1 MSEGKTVV
9 YNDDS
14 IQHLEPLEHIALRPS
29 MYIES
34 IGDYGIFKIDREGGL
49 NIFDEAQVGYGDH
62 CNVYLYTDKNLIVWE
77 DFARGIPVNKLK
89 DVYTKLNTGGKFNRK
104 TYKQS
109 AGQNGVG
116 AKAITALSTWMQAE
130 VYREPYFDGT
140 KNIPAQHAI
149 LVYENRKCVRY
160 DIEDL
165 PNGIPNGKHQGTTLS
180 YIVNEEILHSR
191 THSID
196 KLSDWF
202 NNTAYAIPGFTINFY
217 VDGVLYTFRHNGGI
231 AEHLKD
237 FIKMKDLKI
246 MIDPIYVEGQLP
258 DDIGD
263 FKLMFTYGPN
273 NTGNSNIVSHVNCNA
288 TPSHGAHVSAF
299 RAGAGMALTQYIQE
313 NEGIIPKQFQKLN
326 VTGALLSDNL
336 IAVVGVTHSEPLY
349 SGQTKEAFTSTD
361 VDVPIK
367 TAVRNTFLN
376 WLRKNP
382 NQAKKLVN
390 LAIDYAKYEEERK
403 KLKKNLIETK
413 SAKSAFGA
421 NAINL
426 SKFTSCRSND
436 PERRELFVVEGTS
449 AGGQVSE
456 AQDHDFQALYKL
468 RGKLKNVAGGS
479 TSNLSKEIL
488 DLIQLLGIGF
498 PGTGKLNYDNLQ
510 YKSFILL
517 TDADDDGAHIVT
529 LLLAFIYTFYP
540 EMIRRGHVF
549 IANPP
554 IKKITLSNKQSFFI
568 HTEKDFD
575 FYMEEFICNS
585 FKLCSEKSKKELSEG
600 LFRTFIRATTGY
612 NNLIDNHASALAI
625 RPDLLE
631 RIIVNINIV
640 SQCTENYND
649 NFNKEFKRISGYD
662 VRKIPNSNLY
672 MFDQGIYHASLRL
685 DKEFL
690 NQHFDPITNKL
701 YDIHIYGVYLKGIRS
716 NHEYHGTIYQL
727 CEYMNSVLG
736 PKIQV
741 TRFKGLGEMSSAD
754 LAETVAN
761 PTTRRLT
768 QVTMN
773 YAEQAKRAV
782 KIFMTDADIKFKR
795 LFYAGEVDFD

>member
-1 MSEGKTVV
+1 MYKLDCEP
-9 YNDDS
+9 
-14 IQHLEPLEHIALRPS
+14 IQNVL
-29 MYIES
+29 
-34 IGDYGIFKIDREGGL
+34 
-49 NIFDEAQVGYGDH
+49 DEAMAGYGCR
-62 CNVYLYTDKNLIVWE
+62 CNIVLDTVNNIMTVE
-77 DFARGIPVNKLK
+77 DFARGIPIGKLK
-89 DVYTKLNTGGKFNRK
+89 DIFSKQHVGAKFNNN
-104 TYKQS
+104 TYHRH
-109 AGQNGVG
+109 AGSNGVG
-116 AKAITALSTWMQAE
+116 NKCVMALSDWLKCE
-130 VYREPYFDGT
+130 VYREAYIDEKGVKHPAGYGRVYF
-140 KNIPAQHAI
+140 
-149 LVYENRKCVRY
+149 ENGKCKEYVV
-160 DIEDL
+160 EDL
-165 PNGIPNGKHQGTTLS
+165 PNGIPAGKHPGTTVS
-180 YIVNEEILHSR
+180 YKSSEKYMHTTEHDIPRICDLC
-191 THSID
+191 
-196 KLSDWF
+196 
-202 NNTAYAIPGFTINFY
+202 NNIAYQTPGFTFNFT
-217 VDGVLYTFRHNGGI
+217 VDDKVYTFRHLGGMK
-231 AEHLKD
+231 EQMKD
-237 FIKMKDLKI
+237 FIKHKDLNCLFE
-246 MIDPIYVEGQLP
+246 PIEFQ
-258 DDIGD
+258 GD
-263 FKLMFTYGPN
+263 ESTFDYHIMFTYNHINSGD
-273 NTGNSNIVSHVNCNA
+273 SNIISYVNGNT
-288 TPSHGAHVSAF
+288 TPGHGFHVSSF
-299 RAGAGMALTQYIQE
+299 KKGLGLALTQYISE
-313 NEGIIPKQFQKLN
+313 NPTVIPKQFEKLS
-326 VTGALLSDNL
+326 VTGALLNDN
-336 IAVVGVTHSEPLY
+336 IVAIVGVGHEDPNYDNQMKDTLKSI
-349 SGQTKEAFTSTD
+349 D
-361 VDVPIK
+361 VQSPIEK
-367 TAVRNTFLN
+367 ASRNVFLN

-382 NQAKKLVN
+382 NQAKKLIN
-390 LAIDYAKYEEERK
+390 LAIDYAKYEFERK

-413 SAKSAFGA
+413 ASKSAFGA
-421 NAINL
+421 NAIDL
-426 SKFTSCRSND
+426 SKFTMCRSTD
-436 PERRELFVVEGTS
+436 PDKRELFVVEGAS

-468 RGKLKNVAGGS
+468 RGKLKNVANGS

-554 IKKITLSNKQSFFI
+554 IKKITLANKQSFFI

-575 FYMEEFICNS
+575 FYMEEFICNT
-585 FKLCSEKSKKELSEG
+585 FKLYSEKTGKELSDG
-600 LFRTFIRATTGY
+600 LFRTFIKATTGY

-640 SQCTENYND
+640 SQCSENHND
-649 NFNKEFKRISGYD
+649 EFNKEFKRISGYD
-662 VRKIPNSNLY
+662 VRKVPNTNLY

-690 NQHFDPITNKL
+690 RQHFDVIIEKL

-727 CEYMNSVLG
+727 CEYMNSILG

-754 LAETVAN
+754 LAETVTN

-768 QVTMN
+768 QVTME

>member
-1 MSEGKTVV
+1 MSN
-9 YNDDS
+9 YSDSS
-14 IQHLEPLEHIALRPS
+14 IQELNDIEHIQLRPS
-29 MYIES
+29 MYI
-34 IGDYGIFKIDREGGL
+34 GALGKPGL
-49 NIFDEAQVGYGDH
+49 YKLDCEPIQNVLDEAMAGYGCR
-62 CNVYLYTDKNLIVWE
+62 CNIVLDTVNNIMTVE
-77 DFARGIPVNKLK
+77 DFARGIPIGKLK
-89 DVYTKLNTGGKFNRK
+89 DIFSKQHVGAKFNNN
-104 TYKQS
+104 TYHRH
-109 AGQNGVG
+109 AGSNGVG
-116 AKAITALSTWMQAE
+116 NKCVMALSDWLKCE
-130 VYREPYFDGT
+130 VYREAYVDEKGVKHPAGYGRVYF
-140 KNIPAQHAI
+140 
-149 LVYENRKCVRY
+149 ENGLCKEYVT
-160 DIEDL
+160 EDL
-165 PNGIPNGKHQGTTLS
+165 PNGIPAGKHPGTTVS
-180 YIVNEEILHSR
+180 YKSSEKYMHTTEHDIPRICDLC
-191 THSID
+191 
-196 KLSDWF
+196 
-202 NNTAYAIPGFTINFY
+202 NNIAYQTPGFTFNFT
-217 VDGVLYTFRHNGGI
+217 VDDKVYTFRHLGGMR
-231 AEHLKD
+231 EQMKD
-237 FIKMKDLKI
+237 FIKYKDLNCLFE
-246 MIDPIYVEGQLP
+246 PIEFQ
-258 DDIGD
+258 GD
-263 FKLMFTYGPN
+263 ELTFDYHIMFTYNPINSGD
-273 NTGNSNIVSHVNCNA
+273 SNIISYVNGNT
-288 TPSHGAHVSAF
+288 TPGHGFHVSSF
-299 RAGAGMALTQYIQE
+299 KKGLGLALTQYISE
-313 NEGIIPKQFQKLN
+313 NPTVIPKQFEKLS
-326 VTGALLSDNL
+326 VTGALLNDN
-336 IAVVGVTHSEPLY
+336 IVAIVGVGHEDPNYDNQMKDTLKSI
-349 SGQTKEAFTSTD
+349 D
-361 VDVPIK
+361 VQSPIEK
-367 TAVRNTFLN
+367 ASRNVFLN

-382 NQAKKLVN
+382 NQAKKLIN
-390 LAIDYAKYEEERK
+390 LAIDYAKYEFERK

-413 SAKSAFGA
+413 AAKSAFGA
-421 NAINL
+421 NAIDL
-426 SKFTSCRSND
+426 SKFTMCRSTD
-436 PERRELFVVEGTS
+436 PDKRELFVVEGAS

-468 RGKLKNVAGGS
+468 RGKLKNVANGS

-554 IKKITLSNKQSFFI
+554 IKKITLANKQSFFI

-575 FYMEEFICNS
+575 FYMEEFICNT
-585 FKLCSEKSKKELSEG
+585 FKLYSEKTGKELSDG
-600 LFRTFIRATTGY
+600 LFRTFIRATSGY
-612 NNLIDNHASALAI
+612 NNLLDNHASALAI

-640 SQCTENYND
+640 SQCSENYND
-649 NFNKEFKRISGYD
+649 DFNKEFKRISGYD
-662 VRKIPNSNLY
+662 VRKVPNTNLY

-690 NQHFDPITNKL
+690 RQHFDVIIEKL

-727 CEYMNSVLG
+727 CEYMNSILG

-754 LAETVAN
+754 LAETVTN

-768 QVTMN
+768 QVTME

-795 LFYAGEVDFD
+795 LFYAGEVDFA

>member
-1 MSEGKTVV
+1 MSN
-9 YNDDS
+9 YSDSS
-14 IQHLEPLEHIALRPS
+14 IQELNDIEHIQLRPS
-29 MYIES
+29 MYI
-34 IGDYGIFKIDREGGL
+34 GALGKPGL
-49 NIFDEAQVGYGDH
+49 YKLDCEPIQNVLDEAMAGYGCR
-62 CNVYLYTDKNLIVWE
+62 CNIILDTVNNIMTVE
-77 DFARGIPVNKLK
+77 DFARGIPIGKLK
-89 DVYTKLNTGGKFNRK
+89 DIFSKQHVGAKFNNN
-104 TYKQS
+104 TYHRH
-109 AGQNGVG
+109 AGSNGVG
-116 AKAITALSTWMQAE
+116 NKCVMALSDWLKCE
-130 VYREPYFDGT
+130 VYREAYVDEKGVKHPAGYGRVYF
-140 KNIPAQHAI
+140 
-149 LVYENRKCVRY
+149 ENGKCKEYVV
-160 DIEDL
+160 EDL
-165 PNGIPNGKHQGTTLS
+165 PNGIPAGKHPGTTVS
-180 YIVNEEILHSR
+180 YKSSEKYMHTTEHDIPRICDLC
-191 THSID
+191 
-196 KLSDWF
+196 
-202 NNTAYAIPGFTINFY
+202 NNIAYQTPGFTFNFT
-217 VDGVLYTFRHNGGI
+217 VDDKVYTFRHLGGMK
-231 AEHLKD
+231 EQMKD
-237 FIKMKDLKI
+237 FIKHKDLNCLFE
-246 MIDPIYVEGQLP
+246 PIEFQ
-258 DDIGD
+258 GD
-263 FKLMFTYGPN
+263 ESTFDYHIMFTYNPINSGD
-273 NTGNSNIVSHVNCNA
+273 SNIISYVNGNT
-288 TPSHGAHVSAF
+288 TPGHGFHVSSF
-299 RAGAGMALTQYIQE
+299 KKGLGLALTQYISE
-313 NEGIIPKQFQKLN
+313 NPTVIPKQFEKLS
-326 VTGALLSDNL
+326 VTGALLNDNVVA
-336 IAVVGVTHSEPLY
+336 IVGVGHEDPNYDNQMKDTLKSI
-349 SGQTKEAFTSTD
+349 D
-361 VDVPIK
+361 VQSPIEK
-367 TAVRNTFLN
+367 ASRNVFLN

-390 LAIDYAKYEEERK
+390 LAIDYAKYEFERK

-413 SAKSAFGA
+413 ASKSAFGA
-421 NAINL
+421 NSIDL
-426 SKFTSCRSND
+426 SKFTMCRSTD
-436 PERRELFVVEGTS
+436 PDKRELFVVEGAS

-468 RGKLKNVAGGS
+468 RGKLKNVANGS

-554 IKKITLSNKQSFFI
+554 IKKITLANKQSFFI

-575 FYMEEFICNS
+575 FYMEEFICNT
-585 FKLCSEKSKKELSEG
+585 FKLYSEKTGKELSDG
-600 LFRTFIRATTGY
+600 LFRTFIKATSGY

-640 SQCTENYND
+640 SQCSYNHND
-649 NFNKEFKRISGYD
+649 EFNKEFKRISGYD
-662 VRKIPNSNLY
+662 VRKVPNTNLY

-690 NQHFDPITNKL
+690 RQHFDVIIEKL

-727 CEYMNSVLG
+727 CEYMNSILG

-754 LAETVAN
+754 LAETVTN

-768 QVTMN
+768 QVTME

-782 KIFMTDADIKFKR
+782 KIFMTDADIRFKR

>member
-1 MSEGKTVV
+1 MSNYT
-9 YNDDS
+9 DSS
-14 IQHLEPLEHIALRPS
+14 IQELNDIEHIQLRPS
-29 MYIES
+29 MYI
-34 IGDYGIFKIDREGGL
+34 GALGKPGL
-49 NIFDEAQVGYGDH
+49 YKLDCEPIQNVLDEAMAGYGCR
-62 CNVYLYTDKNLIVWE
+62 CNIILNTSENIMIVE
-77 DFARGIPVNKLK
+77 DFARGIPIGKLK
-89 DVYTKLNTGGKFNRK
+89 DIFS
-104 TYKQS
+104 KQH
-109 AGQNGVG
+109 VG
-116 AKAITALSTWMQAE
+116 AKFNNNTYHRHAGANGCGSKVVMALSDWLKCE
-130 VYREPYFDGT
+130 VYREAYVDEKGVKHPAGYGRVYF
-140 KNIPAQHAI
+140 
-149 LVYENRKCVRY
+149 ENGKCKEYVV
-160 DIEDL
+160 EDL
-165 PNGIPNGKHQGTTLS
+165 PNGIPAGKHPGTTVS
-180 YIVNEEILHSR
+180 YKSSEKYMHTTEHDIPRICDLC
-191 THSID
+191 
-196 KLSDWF
+196 
-202 NNTAYAIPGFTINFY
+202 NNIAYQTPGFTFNFT
-217 VDGVLYTFRHNGGI
+217 VDDKVYTFRHLGGMK
-231 AEHLKD
+231 EQMKD
-237 FIKMKDLKI
+237 FIKHKDLNCLFE
-246 MIDPIYVEGQLP
+246 PIEFQ
-258 DDIGD
+258 GD
-263 FKLMFTYGPN
+263 ESTFDYHIMFTYNPINSGD
-273 NTGNSNIVSHVNCNA
+273 SNIISYVNGNT
-288 TPSHGAHVSAF
+288 TPGHGFHVSSF
-299 RAGAGMALTQYIQE
+299 KKGLGLALTQYISE
-313 NEGIIPKQFQKLN
+313 NPTVIPKQFEKLS
-326 VTGALLSDNL
+326 VTGALLNDNVVA
-336 IAVVGVTHSEPLY
+336 IVGVGHEDPNYDNQMKDTLKSI
-349 SGQTKEAFTSTD
+349 D
-361 VDVPIK
+361 VQSPIEK
-367 TAVRNTFLN
+367 ASRNVFLN

-382 NQAKKLVN
+382 NQAKKLIN
-390 LAIDYAKYEEERK
+390 LAIDYAKYEFERK

-413 SAKSAFGA
+413 AAKSAFGA
-421 NAINL
+421 NAIDL
-426 SKFTSCRSND
+426 SKFTMCRSTD
-436 PERRELFVVEGTS
+436 PDKRELFVVEGAS

-468 RGKLKNVAGGS
+468 RGKLKNVANGS

-554 IKKITLSNKQSFFI
+554 IKKITLTNKQSFFI

-575 FYMEEFICNS
+575 FYMEEFICNT
-585 FKLCSEKSKKELSEG
+585 FKLYSEKTGKELSDG
-600 LFRTFIRATTGY
+600 LFRTFIKATSGY
-612 NNLIDNHASALAI
+612 NNLLDNHASALAI

-640 SQCTENYND
+640 SQCSENHND
-649 NFNKEFKRISGYD
+649 EFNKEFKRISGYD
-662 VRKIPNSNLY
+662 VRKVPNTNLY

-690 NQHFDPITNKL
+690 RQHFDVIIEKL

-727 CEYMNSVLG
+727 CEYMNSILG

-754 LAETVAN
+754 LAETVTN

-768 QVTMN
+768 QVTME

>member
-1 MSEGKTVV
+1 MSEEKKVV
-9 YNDDS
+9 YGDNS
-14 IQHLEPLEHIALRPS
+14 IQELAPLEHIARRPS

-34 IGDYGIFKIDREGGL
+34 IGEMGIFKIDREGGL
-49 NIFDEAQVGYGDH
+49 NIFDEAQVGFGDH

-77 DFARGIPVNKLK
+77 DFARGIPVNRLK
-89 DVYTKLNTGGKFNRK
+89 DVYSKLNTGGKFDREA
-104 TYKQS
+104 YSQS

-116 AKAITALSTWMQAE
+116 AKAITALSTWMQSE

-140 KNIPAQHAI
+140 KNVPAQHAI
-149 LVYENRKCVRY
+149 LVYENRECKKY
-160 DIEDL
+160 EIEDL
-165 PNGIPNGKHQGTTLS
+165 PNGIPAGKHQGTTLS
-180 YIVNEEILHSR
+180 YIVDEKILQSRKHSV
-191 THSID
+191 D
-196 KLSDWF
+196 KLCDWF
-202 NNTAYAIPGFTINFY
+202 DNTAYAIPGFAINFY
-217 VDGVLYTFRHNGGI
+217 VDGERRTFKHDGGV
-231 AEHLKD
+231 AEHLKN
-237 FIKMKDLKI
+237 FIKSKDLKI
-246 MIDPIYVEGQLP
+246 MMEPLYVEGTHP
-258 DDIGD
+258 MGT

-288 TPSHGAHVSAF
+288 TPSHGTHVSAF

-313 NEGIIPKQFQKLN
+313 TDGIIPKQFQKLN
-326 VTGALLSDNL
+326 VSGALLSDNL
-336 IAVVGVTHSEPLY
+336 IAIVAVGHQDPLY
-349 SGQTKEAFTSTD
+349 SGQTKESFSSTD

-367 TAVRNTFLN
+367 SAVRNAFLN

-421 NAINL
+421 NAIDL
-426 SKFTSCRSND
+426 SKFTMCRSTD
-436 PERRELFVVEGTS
+436 PDRRELFVVEGAS

-468 RGKLKNVAGGS
+468 RGKLKNVANGS
-479 TSNLSKEIL
+479 TTNLSKEIL

-575 FYMEEFICNS
+575 FYMEEFICNT
-585 FKLCSEKSKKELSEG
+585 FKLCSEKTGKELSEG
-600 LFRTFIRATTGY
+600 LFRTFIKATTGY

-625 RPDLLE
+625 NPDLLE
-631 RIIVNINIV
+631 RIIVNINIL
-640 SQCTENYND
+640 SQCTS
-649 NFNKEFKRISGYD
+649 NKDDPMNEEFKAISGYD
-662 VRKIPNSNLY
+662 VRRLHDSNLF
-672 MFDQGIYHASLRL
+672 MFDKGIYHASLRL

-690 NQHFDPITNKL
+690 SQHFDVITQKL
-701 YDIHIYGVYLKGIRS
+701 YDIHIYGVYLKGIKS
-716 NHEYHGTIYQL
+716 SHEYHGTVYQL

-754 LAETVAN
+754 LAETVTN

-768 QVTMN
+768 QVTME
-773 YAEQAKRAV
+773 YAAKAEKAV
-782 KIFMTDADIKFKR
+782 RIFMTDADIKFKR
-795 LFYAGEVDFD
+795 LFYAGEIDFA

>member
-1 MSEGKTVV
+1 MSN
-9 YNDDS
+9 YSDSS
-14 IQHLEPLEHIALRPS
+14 IQELNDIEHIQLRPS
-29 MYIES
+29 MYI
-34 IGDYGIFKIDREGGL
+34 GALGKPGL
-49 NIFDEAQVGYGDH
+49 YKLDCEPIQNVLDEAMAGYGCR
-62 CNVYLYTDKNLIVWE
+62 CNIVLDIINNIMVVE
-77 DFARGIPVNKLK
+77 DFARGIPLGKLK
-89 DVYTKLNTGGKFNRK
+89 DIFSKQHVGAKFNNN
-104 TYKQS
+104 TYHRH
-109 AGQNGVG
+109 AGSNGVG
-116 AKAITALSTWMQAE
+116 LKVTMALSDWLKCE
-130 VYREPYFDGT
+130 VYREAYVDEKGVKHPAGYGRVYF
-140 KNIPAQHAI
+140 
-149 LVYENRKCVRY
+149 ENGKCKEYVV
-160 DIEDL
+160 EDL
-165 PNGIPNGKHQGTTLS
+165 PNGIPDGKHPGTTVS
-180 YIVNEEILHSR
+180 YKSSEKYMHTTEHDIPRICDLC
-191 THSID
+191 
-196 KLSDWF
+196 
-202 NNTAYAIPGFTINFY
+202 NNIAYQTPGFTFNFT
-217 VDGVLYTFRHNGGI
+217 VDDKVYTFRHLGGMK
-231 AEHLKD
+231 EQMKD
-237 FIKMKDLKI
+237 FIKHKDLNCLFE
-246 MIDPIYVEGQLP
+246 PIEFQ
-258 DDIGD
+258 GD
-263 FKLMFTYGPN
+263 ESTFDYHIMFTYNPINSGD
-273 NTGNSNIVSHVNCNA
+273 SNIISYVNGNT
-288 TPSHGAHVSAF
+288 TPGHGFHVSSF
-299 RAGAGMALTQYIQE
+299 KKGLGLALTQYISE
-313 NEGIIPKQFQKLN
+313 NPTVIPKQFEKLS
-326 VTGALLSDNL
+326 VTGALLNDN
-336 IAVVGVTHSEPLY
+336 IVAIVGVGHEDPNYDNQMKDTLKSI
-349 SGQTKEAFTSTD
+349 D
-361 VDVPIK
+361 VQSPIEK
-367 TAVRNTFLN
+367 ASRNVFLN

-382 NQAKKLVN
+382 NQAKKLIN
-390 LAIDYAKYEEERK
+390 LAIDYAKYEFERK

-413 SAKSAFGA
+413 AAKSAFGA
-421 NAINL
+421 NAIDL
-426 SKFTSCRSND
+426 SKFTMCRSTD
-436 PERRELFVVEGTS
+436 PDKRELFVVEGAS

-468 RGKLKNVAGGS
+468 RGKLKNVANGS

-554 IKKITLSNKQSFFI
+554 IKKITLANKQSFFI

-575 FYMEEFICNS
+575 FYMEEFICNT
-585 FKLCSEKSKKELSEG
+585 FKLYSEKTGKELSDG
-600 LFRTFIRATTGY
+600 LFRTFIRATSGY
-612 NNLIDNHASALAI
+612 NNLLDNHASALAI

-640 SQCTENYND
+640 SQCSENYND
-649 NFNKEFKRISGYD
+649 EFNKEFKRISGYD
-662 VRKIPNSNLY
+662 VRKVPNTNLY

-690 NQHFDPITNKL
+690 RQHFDVIIEKL

-727 CEYMNSVLG
+727 CEYMNSILG

-754 LAETVAN
+754 LAETVTN

-768 QVTMN
+768 QVTME

-795 LFYAGEVDFD
+795 LFYAGEVDFA

>member
-1 MSEGKTVV
+1 MSNYT
-9 YNDDS
+9 DSS
-14 IQHLEPLEHIALRPS
+14 IQELNDIEHIQLRPS
-29 MYIES
+29 MYI
-34 IGDYGIFKIDREGGL
+34 GALGKPGL
-49 NIFDEAQVGYGDH
+49 YKLDCEPIQNVLDEAMAGYGCR
-62 CNVYLYTDKNLIVWE
+62 CNIILNTSENIMIVE
-77 DFARGIPVNKLK
+77 DFARGIPIGKLK
-89 DVYTKLNTGGKFNRK
+89 DIFSKQHVGAKFNNN
-104 TYKQS
+104 TYHRH
-109 AGQNGVG
+109 AGSNGVG
-116 AKAITALSTWMQAE
+116 NKCVMALSDWLKCE
-130 VYREPYFDGT
+130 VYREGYVDEKGVKHPAGYGRVYF
-140 KNIPAQHAI
+140 
-149 LVYENRKCVRY
+149 ENGKCKEYVT
-160 DIEDL
+160 EDL
-165 PNGIPNGKHQGTTLS
+165 PNGIPAGKHPGTTVS
-180 YIVNEEILHSR
+180 YKSSEKYMHTTEHDIPRICDLC
-191 THSID
+191 
-196 KLSDWF
+196 
-202 NNTAYAIPGFTINFY
+202 NNIAYQTPGFTFNFT
-217 VDGVLYTFRHNGGI
+217 VDDKVYTFRHLGGMK
-231 AEHLKD
+231 EQMKD
-237 FIKMKDLKI
+237 FIKHKDLNCLFE
-246 MIDPIYVEGQLP
+246 PIEFQ
-258 DDIGD
+258 GD
-263 FKLMFTYGPN
+263 ESTFDYHIMFTYNPINSGD
-273 NTGNSNIVSHVNCNA
+273 SNIISYVNGNT
-288 TPSHGAHVSAF
+288 TPGHGFHVSSF
-299 RAGAGMALTQYIQE
+299 KKGLGLALTQYISE
-313 NEGIIPKQFQKLN
+313 NPTVIPKQFEKLS
-326 VTGALLSDNL
+326 VTGALLNDN
-336 IAVVGVTHSEPLY
+336 IVAIVGVGHEDPNYDNQMKDTLKSI
-349 SGQTKEAFTSTD
+349 D
-361 VDVPIK
+361 VQSPIEK
-367 TAVRNTFLN
+367 ASRNVFLN

-382 NQAKKLVN
+382 NQAKKLIN
-390 LAIDYAKYEEERK
+390 LAIDYAKYEFERK

-413 SAKSAFGA
+413 AAKSAFGA
-421 NAINL
+421 NAIDL
-426 SKFTSCRSND
+426 SKFTMCRSTD
-436 PERRELFVVEGTS
+436 PDKRELFVVEGAS

-468 RGKLKNVAGGS
+468 RGKLKNVANGS

-554 IKKITLSNKQSFFI
+554 IKKITLANKQSFFI

-575 FYMEEFICNS
+575 FYMEEFICNT
-585 FKLCSEKSKKELSEG
+585 FKLYSEKTGKELSDG
-600 LFRTFIRATTGY
+600 LFRTFIRATSGY
-612 NNLIDNHASALAI
+612 NNLLDNHASALAI

-640 SQCTENYND
+640 SQCTEDRNND
-649 NFNKEFKRISGYD
+649 FNKEFKRISGYD
-662 VRKIPNSNLY
+662 VRKVPNTNLY

-690 NQHFDPITNKL
+690 RQHFDVIIEKL

-727 CEYMNSVLG
+727 CEYMNSILG

-754 LAETVAN
+754 LAETVTN

-768 QVTMN
+768 QVTME